1 MKPRDYQ
8 QFAIDATL
16 TAFKNE
22 NRATIVMAC
31 GTGKTLVALWI
42 AEALQ
47 SQTILVL
54 MPSLLLIK
62 QTIEAWTSCT
72 QWTSYT
78 YMAVCSDTHIVN
90 SDTIDIEAQ
99 DCCFDVCTNA
109 ESIKSFLQ
117 SKYDGVRIVF
127 CTYQSSKLLTT
138 EYVFDLAICDEAHK
152 VAQKNNHTF
161 NYCLDDKNIAIKKR
175 LFLTATPRIYSL
187 RNRNVE
193 KPMYS
198 MDNKEKYGSIVY
210 NLSFSEAI
218 ERNII
223 CDYKVLVTFITDDM
237 IQDIVHNTRIDISHK
252 KIDTILIAHLAA
264 MNNALCNYPINKGI
278 AFVKNVKETKKLTD
292 AQQITRIL
300 NVPLTNIDSYM
311 PNNERKIIMENFK
324 NNKKGIISNARC
336 LSEGVDIPQIELVA
350 FLSPKESKI
359 DIIQALGRVLRKN
372 EGKEY
377 GYILLPLYIKDKTNI
392 ESTLETSDYKF
403 IKSILSALR
412 YYDIHFTHYN
422 EHSDMRG
429 KKVHIKN
436 KDKIEFNEVDA
447 KLKDI
452 ISAIQV
458 ELLSSLQDSW
468 NESLKEALVWKE
480 KNGSWIVKHGK
491 GKNKND
497 TTIIRWMNNQRHFA
511 NTQQLSQN
519 RIDILRSFEFPMNS
533 QEARE
538 QESYSSIKNY
548 IEKHTCLPSST
559 EQELNVSA
567 RNWLLNKRKKIQS
580 GHPDAWAEKL
590 LQLFDTYN
598 IQDGIT
604 IKSKKTTTELH
615 IQELEEYYK
624 KHGHTNVRYSENR
637 NLNKWIRKEHK
648 TLTEQ
653 HIKRLDAIGY
663 AYTISKDRA
672 EEWERLFQQA
682 KDYKHANGSFIISKK
697 QIEFQELRRWI
708 VRQRS
713 KYKNK
718 GVFQGNQLSRLATIG
733 ILKKSNDSKKWK
745 KNIKL

>member
-47 SQTILVL
+47 AQTILVL

-78 YMAVCSDTHIVN
+78 YMAVCSDTHIAN

-117 SKYDGVRIVF
+117 SKYDGVRIAF
-127 CTYQSSKLLTT
+127 CTYQSSELLTT
-138 EYVFDLAICDEAHK
+138 DYVFDLAICDEAHK
-152 VAQKNNHTF
+152 VAQKNNRVF

-175 LFLTATPRIYSL
+175 LFLTATPRIYPI
-187 RNRNVE
+187 RGNE
-193 KPMYS
+193 KPCYS
-198 MDNKEKYGSIVY
+198 MDNKEKYGPIVY
-210 NLSFSEAI
+210 NLSFGEAI
-218 ERNII
+218 KKNII
-223 CDYKVLVTFITDDM
+223 CDYKVLVSFVTDDM
-237 IQDIVHNTRIDISHK
+237 VQGILHNTRIHIDRK
-252 KIDTILIAHLAA
+252 KVDTILIAHLASIKDA
-264 MNNALCNYPINKGI
+264 MNKYPINKGI
-278 AFVKNVKETKKLTD
+278 AFARNVKDTYKLGD
-292 AQQITRIL
+292 AQHICRL
-300 NVPLTNIDSYM
+300 LPCPLMTINGYM
-311 PNNERKIIMENFK
+311 RPHERKDIMESFSTTQK
-324 NNKKGIISNARC
+324 AIISNARC

-372 EGKEY
+372 NGKEY
-377 GYILLPLYIKDKTNI
+377 GYILLPLYIKDGSTI
-392 ESTLETSDYKF
+392 EDVIEASDYKF
-403 IKSILSALR
+403 IQNILRALKH
-412 YYDIHFTHYN
+412 YDAHLVQYR
-422 EHSDMRG
+422 EHSDVSGTR
-429 KKVHIKN
+429 KYIHHST
-436 KDKIEFNEVDA
+436 KIEFNEVDTRF
-447 KLKDI
+447 KDI
-452 ISAIQV
+452 VGSIQV
-458 ELLSSLQDSW
+458 SLTDSLHEDW
-468 NESLKEALVWKE
+468 HESLAQALAWKKE
-480 KNGSWIVKHGK
+480 NGSWIVPYNNK
-491 GKNKND
+491 KNKKNRS
-497 TTIIRWMNNQRHFA
+497 IIRWMVNQRHFIHKG
-511 NTQQLSQN
+511 QLSKEK
-519 RIDILRSFEFPMNS
+519 IDILISHGFPINA
-533 QEARE
+533 QYDRE
-538 QESYSSIKNY
+538 QKNY
-548 IEKHTCLPSST
+548 KIVEEYIKEHKRLPQSKDIEKST
-559 EQELNVSA
+559 T
-567 RNWLLNKRKKIQS
+567 NWLFSKRKKMCDGKTDEWCEALADLLKTYHIQS
-580 GHPDAWAEKL
+580 
-590 LQLFDTYN
+590 Y
-598 IQDGIT
+598 
-604 IKSKKTTTELH
+604 IKILNKKDSTENH

-624 KHGHTNVRYSENR
+624 EHGHTNVRYSENR
-637 NLNKWIRKEHK
+637 NLNKWLHKEHK

-708 VRQRS
+708 VRQRA
-713 KYKNK
+713 KYKRNTK
-718 GVFQGNQLSRLATIG
+718 FTGNQFARLAAIG